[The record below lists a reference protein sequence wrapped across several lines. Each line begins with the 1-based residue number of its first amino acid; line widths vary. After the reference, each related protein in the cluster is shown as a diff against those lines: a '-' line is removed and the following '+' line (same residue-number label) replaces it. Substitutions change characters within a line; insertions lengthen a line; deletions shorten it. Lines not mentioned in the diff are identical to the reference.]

1 MSRLAVVGASTSVRF
16 QSVARCHTTTLRVLL
31 TVENLHDLIY
41 TILPQFTWLW
51 YLKSSSIFVINK
63 SKDEMKTSG
72 NLHCRHGRSV
82 TKCLVSSPPAL
93 EICLCGVSREV
104 MVMLFSGLLLRN
116 LEQVTIIQKPY
127 SFIYPYCA
135 HVYIKFLYSNPVFG
149 WDLQEGLVSPR
160 LWWYPGLREGTEGV
174 SITTNVMVPDI
185 YSTIYLTC
193 TLKMIFAMMHA

>member
-116 LEQVTIIQKPY
+116 LEQVTIIHILLY
-127 SFIYPYCA
+127 IHIVLMCILNSFTATQSLGGIFKKGSFPPA
-135 HVYIKFLYSNPVFG
+135 FG
-149 WDLQEGLVSPR
+149 GIRV
-160 LWWYPGLREGTEGV
+160 
-174 SITTNVMVPDI
+174 
-185 YSTIYLTC
+185 
-193 TLKMIFAMMHA
+193 

>member
-1 MSRLAVVGASTSVRF
+1 MLGEQPTCSGDLSLRCEPGGDGHAIFWVAAKELRTSY
-16 QSVARCHTTTLRVLL
+16 H
-31 TVENLHDLIY
+31 N
-41 TILPQFTWLW
+41 
-51 YLKSSSIFVINK
+51 
-63 SKDEMKTSG
+63 
-72 NLHCRHGRSV
+72 
-82 TKCLVSSPPAL
+82 
-93 EICLCGVSREV
+93 
-104 MVMLFSGLLLRN
+104 
-116 LEQVTIIQKPY
+116 PY